1 MNTTWWKTLTQLS
14 PAQQEF
20 IALPPQGRHLLEGPP
35 GSGKTNLLLLR
46 AEYMAGS
53 AGFRNT
59 LIVTYTKSLSQFIK
73 SGIAGK
79 DFISP
84 SQVKTYHSWAFDHVY
99 QYLNIRP
106 DFPDLNFND
115 ASRSKLLKLVLAANK
130 KLPSPILFDAIFV
143 DEAQDLTFEELESLL
158 CLSKNVCICGD
169 IRQGIYN
176 QNGLENADDL
186 KLQRHTLTEHFR
198 IGHKVARIAD
208 RLLPPKDGAES
219 LENTSNYNISLQGES
234 SANMNSLD
242 NRDLQFE
249 AMIKKIRVELVAF
262 KNDSIGIFCA
272 TKETRREMQDRFK
285 KTDLNDLLCTHG
297 VGGLVDFAAFPIHL
311 MTIHSSKGTEF
322 RGVHIFGA
330 EELKDGALK
339 RTKLSYTAV
348 TRAKTALNI
357 YKSGETTR
365 ALESAFSAPAPFNLN
380 DLFKESK

>member
-1 MNTTWWKTLTQLS
+1 MNTSWWRTLTQLS
-14 PAQQEF
+14 PVQREF
-20 IALPPQGRHLLEGPP
+20 IALPVQGRHLLDGPP

-53 AGFRNT
+53 AGFRNS
-59 LIVTYTKSLSQFIK
+59 LILTYTKSLSQFIK
-73 SGIAGK
+73 SGIVGK

-84 SQVKTYHSWAFDHVY
+84 SQVKTYHSWAFDHIY
-99 QYLNIRP
+99 QYLNMRP
-106 DFPDLNFND
+106 EFPDLNFND
-115 ASRSKLLKLVLAANK
+115 ASRSELLQLVLAANK

-176 QNGLENADDL
+176 QDGLERADDL
-186 KLQRHTLTEHFR
+186 ELQRHTLTEHFR
-198 IGHKVARIAD
+198 IGHKIARIAD
-208 RLLPPKDGAES
+208 RLLPPVDGTETLES
-219 LENTSNYNISLQGES
+219 TSNYSINLQGES
-234 SANMNSLD
+234 SANLHSLD

-249 AMIKKIRVELVAF
+249 AMLEKIRVEIIAF
-262 KNDSIGIFCA
+262 KNDSIGVFCA
-272 TKETRREMQDRFK
+272 TRDTRTELQDRFK
-285 KTDLNDLLCTHG
+285 STDLHELVCTHG
-297 VGGLVDFAAFPIHL
+297 VGDPIDFAAFPIHI

-330 EELKDGALK
+330 EELKTGAMK

-348 TRAKTALNI
+348 TRAKTALNV
-357 YKSGETTR
+357 YKSGETTK
-365 ALESAFSAPAPFNLN
+365 ALESAFATPVPFNLN